1 VKCFF
6 QSLLLLNYLLRNGS
20 ERVVTSTR
28 EHMYDLRQL
37 EDYVSTDEFGR
48 DQGVNGIAQHL
59 SLLFYQDYSSYSLID
74 YSDKFLGDGR

>member
-1 VKCFF
+1 MKHSDCIVDVQYSIVSKFVWRYIF

-37 EDYVSTDEFGR
+37 EDFTATDEFGR
-48 DQGVNGIAQHL
+48 DQGVNGSFHTV
-59 SLLFYQDYSSYSLID
+59 
-74 YSDKFLGDGR
+74 